1 MVSLTMRKILTAA
14 FLICLP
20 VTSTLARE
28 IPVSVGKN
36 YDFTLTC
43 RVGNFIGVVEG
54 AAGNNYYIGKWVDT
68 KRYKITRINGQKGG
82 NKANVNLNAGKAPSF
97 SRDNVVYSPN
107 RMIQDGN
114 WHDLRLSRMYF
125 ADRNTRS
132 ATSYEFIFDKS
143 GRDPSCW
150 TEVLNF

>member
-1 MVSLTMRKILTAA
+1 MLSLTMKKILPVAV
-14 FLICLP
+14 LICLP

-28 IPVSVGKN
+28 IPVGAGKN

-54 AAGNNYYIGKWVDT
+54 TAGVIYNVKWVDT

-97 SRDNVVYSPN
+97 RRGNMANSPD

-114 WHDLRLSRMYF
+114 WHDLSTYRVLS
-125 ADRNTRS
+125 AERS
-132 ATSYEFIFDKS
+132 TKVETSYEFVFDKS

-150 TEVLNF
+150 TEVLSF